1 MEESRSRNRVIPGE
15 LVAGG
20 ILIVIGLMFLL
31 DNLNIFETR
40 QFFRFWP
47 TLLIAVGVFKFGT
60 AADAHARVSS
70 LFWVAL
76 GGLLL
81 VSSMGF
87 VHADIWSLFWPLVLI
102 WFGLSMFWRK
112 LPAPEDATVDGS
124 GFISATSCL
133 GGVVRKVA
141 SKDFRNA
148 RIHTLMG
155 AAALDF
161 REAAM
166 QADEASVDLNILM
179 GGATIRVPQE
189 WIVES
194 KVTPLMGGFEDKSH
208 PLTEAKKRLL
218 VRGTVI
224 MGGVEVKN

>member
-1 MEESRSRNRVIPGE
+1 MMEESRNRVIPGE

-31 DNLNIFETR
+31 DNLDIFETR

-81 VSSMGF
+81 VSSTGF
-87 VHADIWSLFWPLVLI
+87 VHANIWSLFWPLVLI
-102 WFGLSMFWRK
+102 WFGLSMFWPK
-112 LPAPEDATVDGS
+112 QHIPEGETVDGA

-133 GGVVRKVA
+133 GGVARKVV

-155 AAALDF
+155 GAALDF
-161 REAAM
+161 RDAAM
-166 QADEASVDLNILM
+166 QGDESSVDVNILM
-179 GGATIRVPQE
+179 GGAAIRIPQD
-189 WIVES
+189 WIVEA
-194 KVTPLMGGFEDKSH
+194 KVTPLLGGFEDKSH
-208 PLTEAKKRLL
+208 PLPDAKKRL
-218 VRGTVI
+218 VIRGTVI